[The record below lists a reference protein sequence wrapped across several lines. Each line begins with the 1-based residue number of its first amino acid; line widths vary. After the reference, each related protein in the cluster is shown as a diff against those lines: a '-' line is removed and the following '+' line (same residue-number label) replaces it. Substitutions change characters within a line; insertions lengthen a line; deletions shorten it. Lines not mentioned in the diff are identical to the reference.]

1 MNFFREDLRGIR
13 AFAFDVDGV
22 LSTNELTL
30 HPAGDMMRTVN
41 TRDGFAIRKAI
52 NEGFKIAIITGAESE
67 SLRKRFGDL
76 GTGDIFLGSTDKVK
90 DLLSF
95 TQKWGI
101 DQAQILYM
109 GDDIPDLEVM
119 QIVGLPTCPS
129 DAVSEILAISRY
141 ISTYPGGH
149 GCVRDVIEQVL
160 RSQGYWNFT

>member
-30 HPAGDMMRTVN
+30 HSTGDMMRTVN

-52 NEGFKIAIITGAESE
+52 NDGFKIAVITGARSE
-67 SLRKRFGDL
+67 SLRKRFSDL
-76 GTGDIFLGSTDKVK
+76 GTDDIYLGSTDKVK

-95 TQKWGI
+95 TRKWGI
-101 DQAQILYM
+101 DQAQLLYM

-119 QIVGLPTCPS
+119 QMVGLPTCPS
-129 DAVSEILAISRY
+129 DAVAEILAISRY

>member
-30 HPAGDMMRTVN
+30 HPSGDMMRSVN

-52 NEGFKIAIITGAESE
+52 DDGFKVAIITGAKSE
-67 SLRKRFGDL
+67 SLLKRFRDL
-76 GTGDIFLGSTDKVK
+76 GTEDVFLGSSDKVK
-90 DLLSF
+90 DLKTF
-95 TQKWGI
+95 TVRWGI
-101 DQAQILYM
+101 DPAQLLYM
-109 GDDIPDLEVM
+109 GDDIPDLAVM
-119 QIVGLPTCPS
+119 QMVGLPTCPS

-160 RSQGYWNFT
+160 RSQGFWNFT

>member
-30 HPAGDMMRTVN
+30 HPSGDMMRTVN
-41 TRDGFAIRKAI
+41 TRDGFAIRMAI
-52 NEGFKIAIITGAESE
+52 NEGFKIAIITGARSE
-67 SLRKRFGDL
+67 SLRKRFSDL
-76 GTGDIFLGSTDKVK
+76 GTDDIYLGSADKVK

-95 TQKWGI
+95 TQKWEI
-101 DQAQILYM
+101 DPAQLLYM

-119 QIVGLPTCPS
+119 QMVGLPTCPS

>member
-30 HPAGDMMRTVN
+30 HPTGDMMRTVN

-52 NEGFKIAIITGAESE
+52 NDGFKIAVITGARSE
-67 SLRKRFGDL
+67 SLRKRFSDL
-76 GTGDIFLGSTDKVK
+76 GTEDIYLGSTDKVK

-95 TQKWGI
+95 TRKWGI
-101 DQAQILYM
+101 DQAQLLYM

-119 QIVGLPTCPS
+119 QMVGLPTCPS
-129 DAVSEILAISRY
+129 DAVAEILAISRY